1 MDPNEIDWS
10 ELITRSLMQQVGREP
25 TRQDMERLIAE
36 LRQAR
41 EDPEGAGIGRQ
52 LRAMGM
58 ADLDNTVGMAF
69 VQQVIDLTLQR
80 LESMGVATAT
90 PATEAPQPLAEAVGL
105 ARMLLEPFLKPGAA
119 HDQLAEQL
127 RPQPEDYAKVF
138 EPAYAGV
145 VQQAYERIWDE
156 MKPVPRPN
164 AGQRE
169 LLLAAADSAQIRDQ
183 GAPGAFPGGF
193 ERIRHTLRPGHV
205 WLCWKFVKQG
215 ERLGMA
221 FDGLVRVDD
230 HWAWFPKCWRVL
242 GSIDA

>member
-25 TRQDMERLIAE
+25 TAEDMARLIAE
-36 LRQAR
+36 LKKARQ
-41 EDPEGAGIGRQ
+41 DPEGAGIGRQ
-52 LRAMGM
+52 LRALGLAHMDSSEG
-58 ADLDNTVGMAF
+58 LAF

-80 LESMGVATAT
+80 LETLGVEEAAGSEGPAEPVVTAVQ
-90 PATEAPQPLAEAVGL
+90 A
-105 ARMLLEPFLKPGAA
+105 ARLLLEPFLALGADHQA
-119 HDQLAEQL
+119 LATQL
-127 RPQPEDYAKVF
+127 RPRTEDYDKVF

-145 VQQAYERIWDE
+145 AREAYERIWDE
-156 MKPVPRPN
+156 LNPVPRPN

-169 LLLAAADSAQIRDQ
+169 LLLAAADSDKIREQ
-183 GAPGAFPGGF
+183 GAPPAFPGGF
-193 ERIRHTLRPGHV
+193 ERVRHTMLPGRV

-221 FDGLVRVDD
+221 FDGLVRIDD

-242 GSIDA
+242 GNIDA

>member
-25 TRQDMERLIAE
+25 TREDMERLIAE
-36 LRQAR
+36 LKMARQ
-41 EDPEGAGIGRQ
+41 DPEAAGIGRQ
-52 LRAMGM
+52 LRALGM
-58 ADLDNTVGMAF
+58 AQLDSNEGLTF

-80 LESMGVATAT
+80 LEGMGVSSAAQVSG
-90 PATEAPQPLAEAVGL
+90 PPEPLAVAITQ
-105 ARMLLEPFLKPGAA
+105 ARLLLEPFLRPGAA
-119 HDQLAEQL
+119 YEQLAAQL
-127 RPQPEDYAKVF
+127 RPQPGDYAKVF
-138 EPAYAGV
+138 EAAYAGV
-145 VQQAYERIWDE
+145 AQEAYERIWDE

-169 LLLAAADSAQIRDQ
+169 LLLAGASSEQIRDE

-193 ERIRHTLRPGHV
+193 DRVRHTLRPGHV

-221 FDGLVRVDD
+221 FDGLVRVED
-230 HWAWFPKCWRVL
+230 HWAWFPKTWRVL
-242 GSIDA
+242 GGIDA